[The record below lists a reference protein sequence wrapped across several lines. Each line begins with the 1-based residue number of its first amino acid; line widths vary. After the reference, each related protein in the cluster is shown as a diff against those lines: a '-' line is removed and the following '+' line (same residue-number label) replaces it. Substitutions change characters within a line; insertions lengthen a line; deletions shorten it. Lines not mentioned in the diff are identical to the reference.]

1 MNSKLQSREYVLAR
15 GRDIV
20 ARGGRLVSRAGQ
32 LKRTLLGIT
41 QHALTV
47 HGDEVTIGE
56 EARIAGLVGR
66 SRNLGGA
73 DDLEDALHSYHH
85 LDRFSAAVGADS
97 VSVVNGAQ
105 QHFFATTATRQQAN
119 ANFH

>member
-32 LKRTLLGIT
+32 LKSTLLGIT
-41 QHALTV
+41 QHTLAV
-47 HGDEVTIGE
+47 HGDEVAIGE
-56 EARIAGLVGR
+56 EAQVASFIGR
-66 SRNLGGA
+66 SGNLGGA
-73 DDLEDALHSYHH
+73 DDLEDALHSFHQ

-97 VSVVNGAQ
+97 VSVVNDA
-105 QHFFATTATRQQAN
+105 
-119 ANFH
+119 